1 MDELIYSVFLPRC
14 ENTFKWL
21 ELHCDDW
28 NTEDDLIHDY
38 DVVFVSFASLE
49 DAETA
54 YKCLALDGSVS
65 IH

>member
-54 YKCLALDGSVS
+54 YKF
-65 IH
+65 